1 MQADPSTTRKYGGT
15 GLGLALCRR
24 LCEMLGGTIGVVSA
38 LGQGAV
44 FTVRLPVERTA
55 PDAAAPR
62 E

>member
-1 MQADPSTTRKYGGT
+1 
-15 GLGLALCRR
+15 
-24 LCEMLGGTIGVVSA
+24 MLGGTIGVVSE